1 MQTMN
6 KFNDVKGFLD
16 HEEGLFLYR
25 LAKKYCVDSFAVEI
39 GSYCGKSACYI
50 GQACKENNTYLVTID
65 HHMGSEEQQLGQ
77 EYFDP
82 EEYDY
87 KKNRV
92 DTLPSLIKNIDK
104 FDLNDS
110 VRPLVSD
117 SATAAKSLEN
127 QLDMVFIDGS
137 HTFESARSDYES
149 WKGKIR
155 KGGILA
161 IHDIYDTEADGGQA
175 PKEIYEKAL
184 KENFELI
191 ERVNSL
197 VALRFVC

>member
-1 MQTMN
+1 MLKMDE
-6 KFNDVKGFLD
+6 FNNIKGFLS
-16 HEEGLFLYR
+16 HEEGLFLFR
-25 LAKKYCVDSFAVEI
+25 LAKEYCLNGVAVEI

-50 GQACKENNTYLVTID
+50 GQACKENNTQLVTID
-65 HHMGSEEQQLGQ
+65 HHRGSEEQQLGQ

-92 DTLPSLIKNIDK
+92 DTLPTLLKNISK
-104 FDLNDS
+104 FNLDNS
-110 VRPLVSD
+110 IRALVSD
-117 SATAAKSLEN
+117 SASAAKSLEDD
-127 QLDMVFIDGS
+127 LDIVFIDGS
-137 HTFESARSDYES
+137 HTFESARLDYAS

-184 KENFELI
+184 NENFELI

-197 VALRFVC
+197 VALRLIS